1 MFPSSN
7 MAFVVLDSLQKI
19 PLQYIL
25 VAAWGKVKSN
35 VVTYSIY
42 FLPVK
47 NEWCFGIIM
56 YWWNTEEALANIY
69 PGMPWI
75 HNGSIT
81 GIVVGV
87 SKYWIWLCQSNF
99 IEIAC

>member
-19 PLQYIL
+19 PLQFIL

-56 YWWNTEEALANIY
+56 
-69 PGMPWI
+69 
-75 HNGSIT
+75 
-81 GIVVGV
+81 
-87 SKYWIWLCQSNF
+87 
-99 IEIAC
+99 